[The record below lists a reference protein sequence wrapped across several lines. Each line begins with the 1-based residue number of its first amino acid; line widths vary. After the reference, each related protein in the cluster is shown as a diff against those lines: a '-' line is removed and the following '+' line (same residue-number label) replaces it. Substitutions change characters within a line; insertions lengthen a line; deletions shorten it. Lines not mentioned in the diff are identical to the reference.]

1 MPKAAEIKVVTT
13 RAGTVRFEV
22 RVEVVGLP
30 AGEVS
35 SRLGRA
41 VSQPT

>member
-1 MPKAAEIKVVTT
+1 MAEAAEIKVVTT
-13 RAGTVRFEV
+13 RAGTVEL
-22 RVEVVGLP
+22 VGLP